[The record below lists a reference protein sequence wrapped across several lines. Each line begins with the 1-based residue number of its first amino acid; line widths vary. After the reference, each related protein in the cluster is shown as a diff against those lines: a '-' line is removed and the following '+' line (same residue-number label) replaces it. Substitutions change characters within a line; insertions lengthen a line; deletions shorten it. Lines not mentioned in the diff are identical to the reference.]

1 MSKLKVN
8 KEEVLLNINKVFN
21 LTNKLNNPN
30 KKRRTRKS
38 NPDDFVTEWQMVE
51 E

>member
-1 MSKLKVN
+1 MKKRKN
-8 KEEVLLNINKVFN
+8 KNQKRLR
-21 LTNKLNNPN
+21 NKLNNPN